1 MTKILKMEKK
11 LLVLSNATPPN
22 GSEHE
27 NTLVNFK
34 TRIPQNFLDSHKKW
48 AMSVESF
55 GCHFRPKN
63 PIVPKNS
70 AIPSLIQ
77 ISMADFNKGIIRYN
91 LQEMED
97 LTNLP
102 RGMFLPHHLIFIDGS
117 KKYTAR
123 QLVHHINSSI
133 YDYCGE
139 RGANYK
145 NVFRGVPVQY
155 KNSTKT
161 IEFGQFNYNKEL
173 NKLPSFTAR
182 KNQRT
187 FVFIHKSFAK
197 ELMLVNEDLFKK
209 ANINGEEYLYVFNSY
224 QLKED
229 EQYYPIL
236 SMRKEF
242 PLKKPDL
249 VQILSQNIRKTITNG
264 TQLDV
269 LKQFGIDHGRIGT
282 YFQKSFAHQDFLELA
297 SDQITSLEFR
307 ITDENL
313 DLLRLQPGFPSYL
326 KLTFCPLQPSI
337 MTKEYLRI
345 SSVATD
351 LYPLNKASRFSVDIA
366 KNLDYTYKKE
376 PKIALASVTIENEWK
391 LMPGLLLNAQLIVIE
406 SEIKSE
412 KVYNFTCPRD
422 DLGVRTCVDVCK
434 WFEKQMKTATEME
447 LKKVDKKY
455 KMSFKTNCILL
466 ISRDLGQIL
475 GMPFMDMD
483 LHNTSIHVEAN
494 TSRKKGGYKF
504 NFYQEADESNL
515 FKQKIMNYT
524 QPDFFDR
531 GNIALS
537 GETDTVYLTPY
548 APRDIV
554 LFPHLLFVY
563 CNCVKPSPINDT
575 YRQLL
580 RIVPLM
586 DEGNYDKKITVE
598 FNQLE
603 FVPLS
608 ELNIKL
614 LKFDIMTHDNLPI
627 EPLNENCVV
636 YLNLLIKHE

>member
-11 LLVLSNATPPN
+11 LLVLSNATPPS
-22 GSEHE
+22 GSDYE

-34 TRIPQNFLDSHKKW
+34 TSIPQNFLDSHKKW

-77 ISMADFNKGIIRYN
+77 MSMGDFNKGIIRYN
-91 LQEMED
+91 LQE

-117 KKYTAR
+117 KEYKAR
-123 QLVHHINSSI
+123 QLVHHIKTSI

-145 NVFRGVPVQY
+145 NVWRGIPVQFN
-155 KNSTKT
+155 KSTKT
-161 IEFGQFNYNKEL
+161 IEFGQFLYNEEL
-173 NKLPSFTAR
+173 NDLPSFSAR
-182 KNQRT
+182 QNHRT
-187 FVFIHKSFAK
+187 IVFIHKSFAK
-197 ELMLVNEDLFKK
+197 ELMLVNEDVLKK
-209 ANINGEEYLYVFNSY
+209 TNINGEEYLYFFNSY
-224 QLKED
+224 ELKEKSS
-229 EQYYPIL
+229 YYPIL

-242 PLKKPDL
+242 PIKKPDL

-264 TQLDV
+264 AQLDV
-269 LKQFGIDHGRIGT
+269 LKQFGVDHGYIGT
-282 YFQKSFAHQDFLELA
+282 YFQKSFVHQDFLELG

-313 DLLRLQPGFPSYL
+313 ELLRLQPGFPSYL

-345 SSVATD
+345 SSSATD

-376 PKIALASVTIENEWK
+376 PKIALASITIENEWK

-406 SEIKSE
+406 SG
-412 KVYNFTCPRD
+412 KVYTFTCPRD
-422 DLGVRTCVDVCK
+422 DLGPRTCVDICK
-434 WFEKQMKTATEME
+434 WFEKQMKNAPEME
-447 LKKVDKKY
+447 LSKDNKKY

-483 LHNTSIHVEAN
+483 LHNTSIHVEAT
-494 TSRKKGGYKF
+494 TSRKIGGYKF
-504 NFYQEADESNL
+504 NFYQEANESNL
-515 FKQKIMNYT
+515 FKQKIMKHI
-524 QPDFFDR
+524 QPGFFAR
-531 GNIALS
+531 GNIVLS
-537 GETDTVYLTPY
+537 GEAETVYFTPY
-548 APRDIV
+548 TPRDIV

-636 YLNLLIKHE
+636 YLNLQIKHE